1 MKAYQHALDCSALQ
15 GSCREATEGFDAY
28 GTNVRGGVMCRKG
41 NSGCFRGCETPQA
54 LRASSPARRSSSPL
68 ASGFSSSSS
77 LIPGAYSNLA
87 SGFCFFLGVVLF
99 WLLFPAR
106 TMGQSVSPEQVDSL
120 VKKVL
125 AETRIDRERYKR
137 VARIH
142 RIDGVYRIPTP
153 EEVWEHYQTVGPDS
167 LLPYEYYVLL
177 EMEESPAKKEAL
189 AKAAWENVTEPDGER
204 PYALAA
210 YELARCYLERG
221 MVDTV
226 LLKPYLNW
234 YFIPNKEKID
244 FNGQSQGWFNDT
256 AIVKLQMM
264 MYCKAGNYQMADSVG
279 SNLLPDIPHHGG
291 DTFRGLEN
299 GNYRMRCGCEV
310 NKEWKWVKRSESCM
324 SWDEDR
330 ELLYTIRRFYK
341 SEEECV
347 DRRKY
352 M

>member
-41 NSGCFRGCETPQA
+41 NSGCFRGCETPQT

-177 EMEESPAKKEAL
+177 EMEENPAKKEAL

-244 FNGQSQGWFNDT
+244 FNGQLQGWFNDT

-310 NKEWKWVKRSESCM
+310 NKEWNLVKRSESCM

-347 DRRKY
+347 DRRRY